1 MLDDGYRRDYAAFN
15 AAWTREYYL
24 FLSGQK
30 TKLEIAPI
38 YNRYGHL
45 FTRDSI
51 ECLRNELNQT
61 PEQFETQRAGASH
74 LLLFA
79 VEHFLEDSA
88 KQLTGEINEYEASAT
103 IRWKDREITFQDAT
117 AELVTE
123 RDRSSRQEIY
133 ARRAAVIEAS
143 NDLRF
148 ERLLKLQAGARTL
161 GASSY
166 VALFEDLKQLDY
178 MSIARESEALLI
190 QTEAVYL
197 ARLDEALLREVG
209 SKLEQPER
217 HDAIYL
223 FHLTRYDD
231 RFPAGNLLKA
241 YAATMAGLG
250 IRVASQTNI
259 LIDGEPRPRK
269 TCRAFCLPISV
280 PDDIRLVVKPVG
292 GQSDYQSLFHEIG
305 HAQHY
310 GWTSASLSPEFKYTG
325 DYALTETYAF
335 LFNHLISD
343 KSWLAEFLGINDS
356 REFVRAMILA
366 RLMTVRRYVA
376 KLAYEYQLHLGGDIA
391 GLAVVYAELQTQ
403 ATKFKTEPTEFLFD
417 LDDSFYSASYLR
429 AWALE
434 VALREH
440 LKTRFG
446 TRWWASRRAGDLLK
460 QMWETGD
467 RHTAD
472 EMASQVGVGAISFE
486 PLIDEFNRT
495 LRK

>member
-1 MLDDGYRRDYAAFN
+1 MLDESRRDYADFN
-15 AAWTREYYL
+15 TACTREYYL

-30 TKLEIAPI
+30 TSLQIAPI
-38 YNRYGHL
+38 YERYGDL

-51 ECLRNELNQT
+51 ERLRKEVKET
-61 PEQFETQRAGASH
+61 PEHFETQRAGASR
-74 LLLFA
+74 LLVFA
-79 VEHFLEDSA
+79 VEQFLENSVML
-88 KQLTGEINEYEASAT
+88 LTKAINEHEASAT
-103 IRWKDREITFQDAT
+103 IRWKNSEITFQDAA

-143 NDLRF
+143 NDLRL
-148 ERLLKLQAGARTL
+148 ERLIKLHDGARSL
-161 GASSY
+161 GTTNY
-166 VALFEDLKQLDY
+166 VGLFEDLRRLDY
-178 MSIARESEALLI
+178 LGLARDAEAELI
-190 QTEAVYL
+190 QTEAPYL
-197 ARLDEALLREVG
+197 AGLDEALVREVG
-209 SKLEQPER
+209 SRLRQPER

-223 FHLTRYDD
+223 LHLTRYDD
-231 RFPAGNLLKA
+231 RFPAGKLLKV

-250 IRVASQTNI
+250 IRVASQVNI

-269 TCRAFCLPISV
+269 TCRAFCMPISV
-280 PDDIRLVVKPVG
+280 PDDIRLVVRPVG
-292 GQSDYQSLFHEIG
+292 GQSDYQSLFHDIG

-310 GWTSASLSPEFKYTG
+310 SWASASLPPEFKYTG

-343 KSWLAEFLGINDS
+343 RSWLAEFLGLNDS
-356 REFVRAMILA
+356 REFVRAVILA
-366 RLMTVRRYVA
+366 RLVTVRRYVA
-376 KLAYEYQLHLGGDIA
+376 KLAYEYQLHLGGDLSGSA
-391 GLAVVYAELQTQ
+391 ALYAKLQTE
-403 ATKFKTEPTEFLFD
+403 ATKFKTEKTEFLFD

-446 TRWWASRRAGDLLK
+446 TRWWASPRAGDFLK

-472 EMASQVGVGAISFE
+472 EMASQVGVGPTSFE
-486 PLIDEFNRT
+486 LLIDGFNRT
-495 LRK
+495 LKN

>member
-1 MLDDGYRRDYAAFN
+1 MLDQYRRDYAAFN
-15 AAWTREYYL
+15 AAYTREYYL
-24 FLSGQK
+24 FLSGQQPG
-30 TKLEIAPI
+30 LEIAPI
-38 YNRYGHL
+38 YDRYGDL
-45 FTRDSI
+45 FSRDSI

-79 VEHFLEDSA
+79 VEQFLENSA
-88 KQLTGEINEYEASAT
+88 KHLTAEINEHEASAT
-103 IRWKDREITFQDAT
+103 IRWKNREITFQDAT
-117 AELVTE
+117 AALATE
-123 RDRSSRQEIY
+123 RDRNSRQEIY
-133 ARRAAVIEAS
+133 ARRAAVIEAT

-148 ERLLKLQAGARTL
+148 ERLLKLQTGARSL

-166 VALFEDLKQLDY
+166 TALFEDLKQQDY
-178 MSIARESEALLI
+178 MAIARDSEAVLI

-197 ARLDEALLREVG
+197 ARLDEALLKEVG
-209 SKLEQPER
+209 SRLDQPER

-223 FHLTRYDD
+223 LHLTRYDD
-231 RFPAGNLLKA
+231 YFPTVNLLKV

-250 IRVASQTNI
+250 IKVASQANI

-280 PDDIRLVVKPVG
+280 PDDIRLVLRPVG

-310 GWTSASLSPEFKYTG
+310 AWTSASLSPEFKYTA

-343 KSWLAEFLGINDS
+343 GSWLAEFLGLNDS
-356 REFVRAMILA
+356 REFVRAVILA
-366 RLMTVRRYVA
+366 RLVTVRRYVA
-376 KLAYEYQLHLGGDIA
+376 KLAYEYHLHLGGDIA
-391 GLAVVYAELQTQ
+391 GLAVLYAELQTE
-403 ATKFKTEPTEFLFD
+403 ATKFKTEASEFLFD

-434 VALREH
+434 VAMREH

-472 EMASQVGVGAISFE
+472 EMASQIGVGSISFDL
-486 PLIDEFNRT
+486 LIDEFNRT
-495 LRK
+495 LRN

>member
-1 MLDDGYRRDYAAFN
+1 MLDDYRLDYAAFN
-15 AAWTREYYL
+15 AAYTREYYL

-30 TKLEIAPI
+30 TPLEISPI
-38 YNRYGHL
+38 YDRYGDL
-45 FTRDSI
+45 FTQNSI
-51 ECLRNELNQT
+51 ESLRDELSQT

-74 LLLFA
+74 LLIFA
-79 VEHFLEDSA
+79 VEQYLENSA
-88 KQLTGEINEYEASAT
+88 KQLTAAISEHEASAT

-123 RDRSSRQEIY
+123 RDRSSRQEIF

-143 NDLRF
+143 NDLRY
-148 ERLLKLQAGARTL
+148 ERLLKLHAGARSL
-161 GASSY
+161 GVSSY
-166 VALFEDLKQLDY
+166 VALFEDLKRLDY
-178 MSIARESEALLI
+178 LGIARASKAVLI

-209 SKLEQPER
+209 SRLEQPER

-223 FHLTRYDD
+223 LHLTRYDD
-231 RFPAGNLLKA
+231 RFPAGNLLEV

-250 IRVASQTNI
+250 IKVASQGNI
-259 LIDGEPRPRK
+259 LIDGEQRPRK
-269 TCRAFCLPISV
+269 TCRAFCMPISV
-280 PDDIRLVVKPVG
+280 PDEIRLVIRPVG

-310 GWTSASLSPEFKYTG
+310 GWAAASLPPEFKYTG

-343 KSWLAEFLGINDS
+343 RSWLAEFLGLYDS
-356 REFVRAMILA
+356 REFVRAVILA
-366 RLMTVRRYVA
+366 RLVTVRRYVA

-391 GLAVVYAELQTQ
+391 ESALLYAELQTE
-403 ATKFKTEPTEFLFD
+403 ATKFKTETTEFLFD
-417 LDDSFYSASYLR
+417 LDDSFYSAGYLR

-434 VALREH
+434 VALRDL

-472 EMASQVGVGAISFE
+472 EMASQVGVGPISFDL
-486 PLIDEFNRT
+486 LIDEFNRT
-495 LRK
+495 LKH

>member
-1 MLDDGYRRDYAAFN
+1 MLEEYRRDYVHFN
-15 AAWTREYYL
+15 AACTREHYL

-30 TKLEIAPI
+30 TTLEIAPI
-38 YNRYGHL
+38 YERYGDL

-51 ECLRNELNQT
+51 ERLRDELNQT
-61 PEQFETQRAGASH
+61 PEHFETQRAGASR
-74 LLLFA
+74 LLIFA
-79 VEHFLEDSA
+79 AEQFLENSV
-88 KQLTGEINEYEASAT
+88 KQLTEEINESEASAT
-103 IRWKDREITFQDAT
+103 IRWKDREITFQDAA

-123 RDRSSRQEIY
+123 RDRSTRQEIY
-133 ARRAAVIEAS
+133 ARRTEVIEAS
-143 NDLRF
+143 NDLRV
-148 ERLLKLQAGARTL
+148 ERLLRLHAGARSL
-161 GASSY
+161 GVPSY
-166 VALFEDLKQLDY
+166 VALFEDLKRLDY
-178 MSIARESEALLI
+178 LGIARDAEAVLI
-190 QTEAVYL
+190 QTEALYM
-197 ARLDEALLREVG
+197 ARLDEALVQEFG
-209 SKLEQPER
+209 SRLQQPER

-223 FHLTRYDD
+223 LHLTRYDD
-231 RFPAGNLLKA
+231 RFPASKLLKV

-250 IRVASQTNI
+250 IRVASQVNI

-269 TCRAFCLPISV
+269 ACRAFCMPISV
-280 PDDIRLVVKPVG
+280 PDDIRLVIRPVG

-310 GWTSASLSPEFKYTG
+310 AWASASLPPEFKYTG

-343 KSWLAEFLGINDS
+343 KLWLAEFLGLNDS
-356 REFVRAMILA
+356 HEFVRAVILA
-366 RLMTVRRYVA
+366 RLVTVRRYVA
-376 KLAYEYQLHLGGDIA
+376 KLAYEYQLHLGGDLVESA
-391 GLAVVYAELQTQ
+391 ALYAELQTN
-403 ATKFKTEPTEFLFD
+403 ATKFKTGATEFLFD

-446 TRWWASRRAGDLLK
+446 TRWWGSRRAGDFLR

-472 EMASQVGVGAISFE
+472 EMATQVGVGPISFE
-486 PLIDEFNRT
+486 LLIDEFNRT
-495 LRK
+495 LKN